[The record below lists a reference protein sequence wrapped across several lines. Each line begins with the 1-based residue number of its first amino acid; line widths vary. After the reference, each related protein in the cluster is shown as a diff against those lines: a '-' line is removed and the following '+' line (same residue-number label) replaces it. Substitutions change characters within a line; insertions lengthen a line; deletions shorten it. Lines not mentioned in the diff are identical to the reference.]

1 MRFIRFF
8 ALIILFAGAW
18 GRDAA
23 AQRAPRDG
31 RPQRD
36 TLQCDTS
43 GRDTLRPAAACDSV
57 ADAVSMRIG
66 QRAAANI
73 NRQHFGP
80 DARVGL
86 VLAGGGA
93 KGLYHIGVIRAL
105 EENGIPIDYISGTSM
120 GAIVAA
126 LYASGYSPE
135 QMVSIVAS
143 GDVEQWVS
151 GRIDDK
157 YRFYYT
163 ERSDAPTML
172 SIYADMKRDSV
183 SNKNSMSLALPHAFI
198 NTAQIDLALTGLFA
212 PASTACGGDFD
223 RLMVPFR
230 CVATDM
236 NGHRAVEF
244 SKGDLPFVVRAS
256 MAYPLAFRPV
266 TTEDGTVLVD
276 GGCYNNF
283 PWQVLVEDFAPD
295 FLIGSQCVGDD
306 EYATQDSSVEQ
317 QVMALIT
324 SPTDY
329 ALPPERSV
337 LIKREVDAG
346 ILDFAAGMKI
356 IEQGYADAMA
366 MMPELLARLDARRT
380 PAEAAAR
387 REAFRARCPELKIND
402 FTIEGL
408 RKRQNYYA
416 RTFMH
421 FDERPGSGDEHSGP
435 FDFDEVKESYYS
447 LMATDEFTASAFPSV
462 RYDSVRRNYDL
473 TFYLESKPRWRFLV
487 GGNISSTAFNQAY
500 VGFNYFSVGRTAQ
513 YAHGDLYLSPVS
525 AMASVGGRTVIL
537 KRRPM
542 YVDYEMDMSHRT
554 TLHGSFGNITP
565 VRNAIEART
574 NEIFFHTAFGVAMT
588 RKSTHTHDRFRFVAG
603 RVALERSTLDK
614 MIYPTRG
621 TRLSISGIAVHGRD
635 TYENAATRLSG
646 RRGQE
651 QRTWFGGKVQW
662 EHYPGDWRRSWFS
675 MGYNI
680 EAVYTN
686 HPRFG
691 NPESTILSSP
701 RYAPT
706 PHSKMIYMPDYFADR
721 YLAAGLMPTFELM
734 RSFYLRASFYAML
747 RDRTT
752 ARDYMRYIS
761 DLTLVYHTRIG
772 PVSLS
777 LTKYDLDSWNNMYVT
792 FNFGY
797 PIFGRKSLYY

>member
-1 MRFIRFF
+1 M
-8 ALIILFAGAW
+8 
-18 GRDAA
+18 
-23 AQRAPRDG
+23 P
-31 RPQRD
+31 
-36 TLQCDTS
+36 S
-43 GRDTLRPAAACDSV
+43 
-57 ADAVSMRIG
+57 
-66 QRAAANI
+66 
-73 NRQHFGP
+73 
-80 DARVGL
+80 
-86 VLAGGGA
+86 
-93 KGLYHIGVIRAL
+93 GLYHIGVIRAL

-266 TTEDGTVLVD
+266 TSEDGTVLVD

-346 ILDFAAGMKI
+346 ILDFAAGMEI
-356 IEQGYADAMA
+356 IEQGYEDAHGHDA
-366 MMPELLARLDARRT
+366 GASGAARRTAYAGRGGGASSGLPRPVSRAGDQRLHDRGSAQTPELLCPYVHALRRAPGQRRRT
-380 PAEAAAR
+380 
-387 REAFRARCPELKIND
+387 L
-402 FTIEGL
+402 G
-408 RKRQNYYA
+408 
-416 RTFMH
+416 
-421 FDERPGSGDEHSGP
+421 
-435 FDFDEVKESYYS
+435 
-447 LMATDEFTASAFPSV
+447 SV
-462 RYDSVRRNYDL
+462 RFRRGEGELLLSDGHRRVHGECLSVGALRLRPAQLRPDL
-473 TFYLESKPRWRFLV
+473 LPREQASV
-487 GGNISSTAFNQAY
+487 AVPCGGNISSTAFNQAY

-542 YVDYEMDMSHRT
+542 YVDYEMDLSHRT

-565 VRNAIEART
+565 VRNSIEART

-588 RKSTHTHDRFRFVAG
+588 RKSIVEASVNTGFNYYGYQADYDPYDTPHTHDRFRFVAG

-614 MIYPTRG
+614 VIYPTRG

-651 QRTWFGGKVQW
+651 AAYVVRGARSSGSTIRATGVVRGSRWGIISRPYIRTTRASAT
-662 EHYPGDWRRSWFS
+662 PSRRSS
-675 MGYNI
+675 RRR
-680 EAVYTN
+680 ATPP
-686 HPRFG
+686 PR
-691 NPESTILSSP
+691 
-701 RYAPT
+701 
-706 PHSKMIYMPDYFADR
+706 
-721 YLAAGLMPTFELM
+721 
-734 RSFYLRASFYAML
+734 
-747 RDRTT
+747 
-752 ARDYMRYIS
+752 
-761 DLTLVYHTRIG
+761 TR
-772 PVSLS
+772 
-777 LTKYDLDSWNNMYVT
+777 
-792 FNFGY
+792 
-797 PIFGRKSLYY
+797 R